1 MKTENVTL
9 YGTYTTSVGMIG
21 AILLH
26 IYKLAVIITT
36 DTATTNRH
44 KT

>member
-9 YGTYTTSVGMIG
+9 DGTYTTSVGEIG

-26 IYKLAVIITT
+26 IYKLPAILKR
-36 DTATTNRH
+36 RH
-44 KT
+44 RNE

>member
-9 YGTYTTSVGMIG
+9 YGTYTTIVGEVG

-26 IYKLAVIITT
+26 TYISY
-36 DTATTNRH
+36 ATF
-44 KT
+44 